1 MNTRE
6 WALLIFTIL
15 GQTAA
20 GSLLV
25 LMIVRTYVK
34 SKADVE
40 QADRFTDGPLYI
52 IVPIM
57 LLALLSSL
65 FHLGSPLNIVKAVP
79 NLGSSWLSREVVIA
93 VIFVILGGLYTIMQ
107 WRKSGSD
114 SLRTIIGWLAAVVG
128 VIQVYG
134 MGRVYMIRTQ
144 PAWNTLATPV
154 TFFTTALLLGVFTM
168 ATALVVNYSRS
179 SKASNNQLDL
189 LRGVLQGLALASI
202 ILLGIEFLVMP
213 LYMAY
218 LSSLGS
224 AAAESLSMM
233 VSSFGGTL
241 ALRLITAFI
250 GAGILAAYLYRNASI
265 PGKENT
271 LSTLVY
277 SALILVLASEVMGR
291 FIFYAT
297 HVGIGL

>member
-1 MNTRE
+1 MDTRE

-20 GSLLV
+20 GSLIV
-25 LMIVRTYVK
+25 LMIVRTYIK
-34 SKADVE
+34 SKAGVE
-40 QADRFTDGPLYI
+40 QADRFTGEPLYVV
-52 IVPIM
+52 VPIM

-65 FHLGSPLNIVKAVP
+65 FHLGSPLNIVRAVP

-93 VIFVILGGLYTIMQ
+93 VLFVIVAGAYTFMQ
-107 WRKSGSD
+107 WRKSGSETV
-114 SLRTIIGWLAAVVG
+114 RTVVGWLGALFG

-134 MGRVYMIRTQ
+134 MAKVYMIRTE
-144 PAWNTLATPV
+144 PAWNTAATPV
-154 TFFTTALLLGVFTM
+154 SFFATTLLLGVFT
-168 ATALVVNYSRS
+168 V
-179 SKASNNQLDL
+179 ASAMVIRYGRAMDGSNFEV
-189 LRGVLQGLALASI
+189 LRKTLQGLALTSI
-202 ILLGIEFLVMP
+202 ILLGVEFLILP

-218 LSSLGS
+218 LATLGS
-224 AAAESLSMM
+224 AASESLRMM

-250 GAGILAAYLYRNASI
+250 GAGLLATYLYRNASI
-265 PGKENT
+265 PGKEST

-297 HVGIGL
+297 RVRIGL

>member
-1 MNTRE
+1 MDTRE

-25 LMIVRTYVK
+25 LMIVRTYIK
-34 SKADVE
+34 SKAGVE
-40 QADRFTDGPLYI
+40 QADQLTNGPLYI

-93 VIFVILGGLYTIMQ
+93 VLFVIVAGLYAILQ
-107 WRKSGSD
+107 WRKAGSET
-114 SLRTIIGWLAAVVG
+114 LRTVIGWLAAVIG
-128 VIQVYG
+128 MFQVYG
-134 MGRVYMIRTQ
+134 MARVYMIRTQ

-154 TFFTTALLLGVFTM
+154 SFFATALLLGVAVM
-168 ATALVVNYSRS
+168 ATAIVINYNRNL
-179 SKASNNQLDL
+179 KGSNPEM
-189 LRGVLQGLALASI
+189 LRKVLQGLALASI
-202 ILLGIEFLVMP
+202 ILLGVEFLVLP

-218 LSSLGS
+218 LSALGS
-224 AAAESLSMM
+224 AAAKSLSMM
-233 VSSFGGTL
+233 LTSYGGTL
-241 ALRLITAFI
+241 ALRLILVFV
-250 GAGILAAYLYRNASI
+250 GAGILAVLLYRNASI

-271 LSTLVY
+271 LSMLVY

-291 FIFYAT
+291 YIFYAT
-297 HVGIGL
+297 HIGIGL